1 MLALTRKTGQSI
13 IIDDNIEITVVEVK
27 GDQVRVGISAPRSVK
42 ILRKEI
48 FEEIRAENKVA
59 AGVSQIP
66 GITWRFWY
74 RTYREAKLSK
84 TTDNDN
90 KWQ

>member
-27 GDQVRVGISAPRSVK
+27 GDQVRVGINAPRSIK

-48 FEEIRAENKVA
+48 FEEIRAENLAA

-66 GITWRFWY
+66 GGNLEI
-74 RTYREAKLSK
+74 LVQNLPSSK
-84 TTDNDN
+84 IIKNDR
-90 KWQ
+90 

>member
-66 GITWRFWY
+66 GDNLEI
-74 RTYREAKLSK
+74 LVQNIPGSK
-84 TTDNDN
+84 IIKNDR
-90 KWQ
+90 

>member
-48 FEEIRAENKVA
+48 FEEIRAENKAA

-66 GITWRFWY
+66 GDNLEI
-74 RTYREAKLSK
+74 LVQNLPGSK
-84 TTDNDN
+84 IIKNDR
-90 KWQ
+90 

>member
-48 FEEIRAENKVA
+48 FEEIRAENKAA
-59 AGVSQIP
+59 AGVSHIP
-66 GITWRFWY
+66 GDNLEI
-74 RTYREAKLSK
+74 LVQNIPGSK
-84 TTDNDN
+84 IIKNDR
-90 KWQ
+90 